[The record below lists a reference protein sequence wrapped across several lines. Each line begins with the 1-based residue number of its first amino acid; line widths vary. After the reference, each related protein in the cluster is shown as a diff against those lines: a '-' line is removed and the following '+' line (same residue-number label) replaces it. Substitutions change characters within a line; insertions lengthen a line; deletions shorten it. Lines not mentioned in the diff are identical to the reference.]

1 MQAAQKL
8 LQTLVGGCSSE
19 EESCSSESDSES
31 GSEHEEGAQ
40 AIGRQVKVHYYW
52 RMRGEWDPRR
62 HEGVL
67 RMNSSGKKVRVELCN
82 SGGRVVEMKVLTE
95 RELVGMG
102 HVEAGDDTEVRSAKA
117 VLRDMYGRHGRVRR
131 VDHLRSL
138 AGWGTSEEQRNM
150 LQPVRAAVGR
160 R

>member
-1 MQAAQKL
+1 MQTARGEGLLQGAWELWQRSRGEGGRSREKEADKGEDERRADQAIRRMQAAQKL
-8 LQTLVGGCSSE
+8 RQTLVGGCSSE

-67 RMNSSGKKVRVELCN
+67 RMNSSGKKVRVELCG
-82 SGGRVVEMKVLTE
+82 SGGRVV
-95 RELVGMG
+95 
-102 HVEAGDDTEVRSAKA
+102 
-117 VLRDMYGRHGRVRR
+117 
-131 VDHLRSL
+131 
-138 AGWGTSEEQRNM
+138 
-150 LQPVRAAVGR
+150 
-160 R
+160 